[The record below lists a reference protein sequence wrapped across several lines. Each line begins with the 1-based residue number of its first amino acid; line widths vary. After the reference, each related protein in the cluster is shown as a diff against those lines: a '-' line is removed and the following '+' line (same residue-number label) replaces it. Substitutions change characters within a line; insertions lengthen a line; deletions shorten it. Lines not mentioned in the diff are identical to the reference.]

1 MKPPPGDCRLDPRA
15 AARVRVTV
23 FGAGPGPSDLVM
35 TTRNLSSSGAL
46 CESPVVIGLALQ
58 VTARLD
64 LTDDS
69 GAPHPVVVEALVVR
83 VDGGGPF
90 LVALHFVSPPAR
102 VLEILKRFVA
112 SALRD
117 PAP

>member
-1 MKPPPGDCRLDPRA
+1 MKPPPAECRLDPRA

-23 FGAGPGPSDLVM
+23 FGAGPGSSDLVM
-35 TTRNLSSSGAL
+35 TTRNLSSSGVL
-46 CESPVVIGLALQ
+46 CESPAAIALALQ

-83 VDGGGPF
+83 VEGGGPY
-90 LVALHFVSPPAR
+90 LVALHLASPPAR
-102 VLEILKRFVA
+102 VLEVLKRFVA
-112 SALRD
+112 RAQRD